1 MINYIYSLKTILAL
15 LMGAMTIATCVG
27 IPISAHATKN
37 PIDQVADAS
46 SQKNIRI
53 RQIKFLESY
62 VRSYPNNSQAWE
74 ALAKTQENV
83 GQITQAIATW
93 QYIGKHFNRMPEA
106 MANQAKLLRKNNQSE
121 KALSMLLSNKNNV
134 TEKDLNFWEIFGD
147 LAWEL
152 KETESAM
159 SAYSIL
165 WRFDSTNV
173 LAAERLILL
182 KRDMGQAEESI
193 KVGEEAYHRLN
204 QPRWL
209 LLSMDVANQAGLS
222 TQLKRLIKMAIS
234 NELQFKDIE
243 MYWLMRAQSEIHEKT
258 PKIAINHYHQALLV
272 NPESTTAKE
281 GILWNLIDQDDK
293 QSLQTYIETW
303 RMAALENQSL
313 WGVYGIALTKLGQ
326 NEEALP
332 WFERKSQIN
341 PDDYLWLLTYA
352 DTLNQSGYADRA
364 WQLRKYALF
373 NIRSRF
379 NKIGT
384 ESNKEIKDLLH
395 PLYLALVRDM
405 EGANAEISTLK
416 RLLAKGY
423 NDSDVQELL
432 VAAHLSQ
439 RNYSAA
445 RYWLLHNHIARQKTP
460 TWQRLALALAENNL
474 IVAEKILEN
483 ENDKLTELNKME
495 TLKRLNRNKEALAL
509 TYNLLETHKEQ
520 SNLQTYLFQSRDELA
535 VKTSKQVIGGFDYRK
550 LGDVTFIESRARINS
565 PYLSGALA
573 LEVKNTLLDSTRS
586 DLIFPAKNEMD
597 VMAEVKHPL
606 RAGIFQVNVGGNL
619 REDKSLAY
627 STFRFNHDITN
638 VLKANLRLSVNEL
651 SNETGAFRALGAK
664 DTILLGLTTQLTRQT
679 SFNIDIDGH
688 RYTTREGSNL
698 AKGYK
703 LQSILGTTLLTGN
716 QHWQIRLQGAWES
729 NQLTSTLPSELNGL
743 LGASKEDVLT
753 LIPKYFGTMGAGT
766 VFRYGASDEGVLRR
780 PFLLT
785 DMWAGWVWPAD
796 ALGYNGRISMG
807 VPILGS
813 DILSVGAFYSNIQGG
828 RTSQP
833 FMGAGL
839 QYSIRF

>member
-1 MINYIYSLKTILAL
+1 MINYIDSLKTILAL

-27 IPISAHATKN
+27 TPISAHATKN
-37 PIDQVADAS
+37 PIDQVTDAS
-46 SQKNIRI
+46 SQKNVRI

-106 MANQAKLLRKNNQSE
+106 MANQAKLLRKNNQSK
-121 KALSMLLSNKNNV
+121 KALSMLLSNQNNV
-134 TEKDLNFWEIFGD
+134 TEKDLGFWEILGD
-147 LAWEL
+147 LSWEL
-152 KETESAM
+152 KETESAL

-165 WRFDSTNV
+165 WRSDGTNV

-234 NELQFKDIE
+234 NESQFKDIE
-243 MYWLMRAQSEIHEKT
+243 MYWLMRAQSEIHQKN

-272 NPESTTAKE
+272 NPASTTAKE
-281 GILWNLIDQDDK
+281 GILWNLIDQNDK
-293 QSLQTYIETW
+293 RSLQTYIKTW
-303 RMAALENQSL
+303 RLDASENPLL

-332 WFERKSQIN
+332 WLERKLRNS

-352 DTLNQSGYADRA
+352 DTLNQSGHADRA

-379 NKIGT
+379 NKIGI

-395 PLYLALVRDM
+395 PVYLALVRNL
-405 EGANAEISTLK
+405 EGTNAEVSTLK
-416 RLLAKGY
+416 GLLAKGY
-423 NDSDVQELL
+423 GDPAVQELL
-432 VAAHLSQ
+432 VAAYLSQ
-439 RNYSAA
+439 KDYSSA
-445 RYWLLHNHIARQKTP
+445 RYWLLQNHIARQSTP
-460 TWQRLALALAENNL
+460 AWQRLALALAANNL
-474 IVAEKILEN
+474 VLAEHILEN

-509 TYNLLETHKEQ
+509 TYNLLESHKEQ
-520 SNLQTYLFQSRDELA
+520 PNLQTYLFQSRDELA
-535 VKTSKQVIGGFDYRK
+535 VKSSKQIIGGFDYRK
-550 LGDVTFIESRARINS
+550 LGDVSFIESRARINS

-573 LEVKNTLLDSTRS
+573 LELKNTLLDSSRP

-597 VMAEVKHPL
+597 IMAEFKYPL
-606 RAGIFQVNVGGNL
+606 RAGMFQVNLGGNL
-619 REDKSLAY
+619 RDDKSLAY

-638 VLKANLRLSVNEL
+638 ILKANLRLSVNEL

-679 SFNIDIDGH
+679 SFNMDIDGH
-688 RYTTREGSNL
+688 HYKTREGSNL
-698 AKGYK
+698 GKGYK

-729 NQLTSTLPSELNGL
+729 NQLASTFPNELIGL
-743 LGASKEDVLT
+743 LGASNEEVLT

-785 DMWAGWVWPAD
+785 DAWAGWVWPAD
-796 ALGYNGRISMG
+796 SLGYNGRVSVGIS
-807 VPILGS
+807 IFGS
-813 DILSVGAFYSNIQGG
+813 DILSAGAFYSNIQGG
-828 RTSQP
+828 RTNQP

>member
-1 MINYIYSLKTILAL
+1 MINYAHSLKTILAL
-15 LMGAMTIATCVG
+15 LIGGMILTTGVG
-27 IPISAHATKN
+27 TPISAFATKN
-37 PIDQVADAS
+37 PINQIVDAS
-46 SQKNIRI
+46 HQYQARI
-53 RQIKFLESY
+53 RQVEFLQSY
-62 VRSYPNNSQAWE
+62 VRRYPNNSQAWE
-74 ALAKTQENV
+74 ALAGMQENV
-83 GQITQAIATW
+83 GQINQAIATW
-93 QYIGKHFNRMPEA
+93 QYIGTHFNRMPEA

-121 KALSMLLSNKNNV
+121 KALSMLLSNQNNV
-134 TEKDLNFWEIFGD
+134 TEKDSSFWEILGD

-152 KETESAM
+152 KETESAL

-165 WRFDSTNV
+165 WRSDNTNV

-182 KRDMGQAEESI
+182 KRDMGQVEESI
-193 KVGEEAYHRLN
+193 KVGEETYHRLN

-222 TQLKRLIKMAIS
+222 TQLKRLIRMAIS
-234 NELQFKDIE
+234 NESQFKDIE
-243 MYWLMRAQSEIHEKT
+243 MYWLIRAQSEIHEQK
-258 PKIAINHYHQALLV
+258 PKVAINHYHQALLV
-272 NPESTTAKE
+272 NPASTTAKE
-281 GILWNLIDQDDK
+281 GILWNLIDQNDK
-293 QSLQTYIETW
+293 QSLQIYIKTW
-303 RMAALENQSL
+303 QLDASENQLL
-313 WGVYGIALTKLGQ
+313 WGVYGIALTRLGQ
-326 NEEALP
+326 YKEALP
-332 WFERKSQIN
+332 WLERKSQIS

-352 DTLNQSGYADRA
+352 DAMNQSGYADRA

-379 NKIGT
+379 NKNGI

-395 PLYLALVRDM
+395 PIYLALVRDM

-423 NDSDVQELL
+423 SDPVVQELL
-432 VAAHLSQ
+432 VAAYLTQ
-439 RNYSAA
+439 KNYPHA
-445 RYWLLHNHIARQKTP
+445 RYWLLHNHIARQSTP

-474 IVAEKILEN
+474 VVAEQILEN

-509 TYNLLETHKEQ
+509 TYNQLESHKEQ
-520 SNLQTYLFQSRDELA
+520 PNLQPYLYQSRDELA
-535 VKTSKQVIGGFDYRK
+535 VKTSKQIIGGFEYRK
-550 LGDVTFIESRARINS
+550 LGDVSFIESRARINS

-573 LEVKNTLLDSTRS
+573 LELKNTLLDSSRP

-597 VMAEVKHPL
+597 VMTEFKHPMRTGML
-606 RAGIFQVNVGGNL
+606 QVNLGANL

-627 STFRFNHDITN
+627 GTFRFNHDITN
-638 VLKANLRLSVNEL
+638 KLKANLRLSVNEM
-651 SNETGAFRALGAK
+651 SSETGAFRALGAK

-679 SFNIDIDGH
+679 SFNMDIDGH
-688 RYTTREGSNL
+688 HYKTREGGNL
-698 AKGYK
+698 GKGYK
-703 LQSILGTTLLTGN
+703 LQSILGTTLLTGS

-729 NQLTSTLPSELNGL
+729 NQLASTLPNELNGL

-753 LIPKYFGTMGAGT
+753 LIPKYFGTMGVGT
-766 VFRYGASDEGVLRR
+766 VFRYGASDESVLRR

-796 ALGYNGRISMG
+796 ALGYNGRVSMG
-807 VPILGS
+807 ISILGS
-813 DILSVGAFYSNIQGG
+813 DMLSVGAFYSNIQGG
-828 RTSQP
+828 RTNQP